1 MANNAFRFS
10 GEAALNY
17 DQYLGPF
24 LFEPYAVELVSKLET
39 ENVGSVLEL
48 AAGTGRV
55 TRHIRERF
63 APEVRF
69 VASDYNADMLQVA
82 KNKPYGKAIEFSI
95 EDAQDLSFADNTFDL
110 VVCQFGLM
118 FLKDKKKGLSEAMRV
133 LKPGGTFIFS
143 TWDKT
148 ENIPLLKVV
157 FNDVVIPFFKDGDPG
172 RFEVPFSL
180 FDPEVL
186 KAWMEE
192 CDFKAVKTEKVV
204 LQLHWPSVKEVV
216 NSYFIKHSVG
226 AEVMAK
232 NPDAFDGLAAEMEA
246 RILKQFGAGEV
257 KPNFAALF
265 VSGKKL
271 L

>member
-1 MANNAFRFS
+1 MANDAFKFS

-24 LFEPYAVELVSKLET
+24 LFEPYAIALVSKLET
-39 ENVGSVLEL
+39 ENVNSVLEL

-55 TRHIRERF
+55 SRHIRNRF

-69 VASDYNADMLQVA
+69 VASDFNADMLQVA
-82 KNKPYGKAIEFSI
+82 KNKLDSNTVEFSI
-95 EDAQDLSFADNTFDL
+95 EDAQNLSFADNTFDL
-110 VVCQFGLM
+110 VICQFGLM
-118 FLKDKKKGLSEAMRV
+118 FLKDRKKGLSEALRV
-133 LKPGGTFIFS
+133 LKLGGTFIFS

-148 ENIPLLKVV
+148 ENTPLLKVV
-157 FNDVVIPFFKDGDPG
+157 FNDVVIPFFTNDDPG

-180 FDPEVL
+180 FEPEVL
-186 KAWMEE
+186 KTWMEE
-192 CDFKAVKTEKVV
+192 SGFKAVKTDKVL

-232 NPDAFDGLAAEMEA
+232 NPDAFNGLAAEMEE
-246 RILKQFGAGEV
+246 RILKQFGNGEV
-257 KPNFAALF
+257 KANFAAFF

-271 L
+271 